1 MTQNELD
8 IIRGGLANYIGAIQ
22 GAVDAKGLE
31 KNQYVVSVMMD
42 EILKIAQVDI
52 NSPYC
57 DPFILVPVF
66 NAVEG
71 VLIQQIQVMQRGEQ
85 TEDIKHR
92 IVRYQAMIEE
102 FNHLIEKSMEAA
114 QEAKYSQDYTAS
126 RGD

>member
-102 FNHLIEKSMEAA
+102 FNHLIEKSMT
-114 QEAKYSQDYTAS
+114 QGGKYSQDSTAS

>member
-85 TEDIKHR
+85 TEDVKHR
-92 IVRYQAMIEE
+92 IIRYQAMIEE
-102 FNHLIEKSMEAA
+102 FNHLIEKSMT
-114 QEAKYSQDYTAS
+114 QEAKYSQDSTAS

>member
-102 FNHLIEKSMEAA
+102 FNHLIEKSMT

>member
-102 FNHLIEKSMEAA
+102 FNHLIEKSMT
-114 QEAKYSQDYTAS
+114 QEAKYSQDSTAS

>member
-102 FNHLIEKSMEAA
+102 FNHLIEKSFTRLHGKPWRLKTE
-114 QEAKYSQDYTAS
+114 T
-126 RGD
+126 